1 MDLVTKEA
9 PLEERA
15 VKNGDILPTAEADI
29 RNKDNKNT
37 RKKSKFNGQSE
48 YMKQIYDV
56 MTGEMPSHK
65 TVEVMKTP
73 EILKEYG
80 ASDLMITIDQK
91 NIRKIAYPTNYL
103 GLKQGHNLGFYALEQ
118 LPQQLDNPV
127 AIAKSKMP
135 NNLIVFTEF
144 LDADNSPVIA
154 AIHLDKNGNIG
165 VSNEVASVYGKRTFD
180 NMVSDL
186 RNSGKMLYEDKKRG
200 LASLPA
206 DGLQLSA
213 VEATTDLIFNIY
225 NSAQNVNIDSLSN
238 NDDLPTATDTNS
250 NNNLGIVN
258 QDAQQLFEDLQN
270 AKTSVK
276 DKARKAY
283 QSTISG
289 WAPFERMTKADTQ
302 RGGRNIT
309 GLVNKLSQKN
319 GMFDT
324 IKKKALFDINANK
337 VSDLSLDSVVKQVP
351 TNQLNDF
358 NTYWHE
364 LHNIDRLAQNKPVT
378 EHTADESRQIVQR
391 KENTYGLI
399 MQFVEAFLSLEQ
411 TDLHTK
417 SEPRV
422 NRF

>member
-56 MTGEMPSHK
+56 MTGNFDDK
-65 TVEVMKTP
+65 NVVGLGKTP
-73 EILKEYG
+73 DILQKYG
-80 ASDLMITIDQK
+80 AK
-91 NIRKIAYPTNYL
+91 NIEMTMKPSVVRKIAYPTNYL

-118 LPQQLDNPV
+118 LPQQLANPV
-127 AIAKSKMP
+127 AILKSYTQP
-135 NNLIVFTEF
+135 NSMVIITEMI
-144 LDADNSPVIA
+144 DVDNRPVIVP
-154 AIHLDKNGNIG
+154 IHLDKNGNIG

-200 LASLPA
+200 LASLPVN
-206 DGLQLSA
+206 GLRLSA
-213 VEATTDLIFNIY
+213 VEATTDPIFNIY
-225 NSAQNVNIDSLSN
+225 NFAQNINIDSLSN
-238 NDDLPTATDTNS
+238 NDVLPTATDTNS

-270 AKTSVK
+270 AKTDVRS
-276 DKARKAY
+276 KARRAY

-289 WAPFERMTKADTQ
+289 WAPFERMTKADT
-302 RGGRNIT
+302 RRNGRNIT

-319 GMFDT
+319 GVFDT

-378 EHTADESRQIVQR
+378 EHTADESRQIVAQAM
-391 KENTYGLI
+391 LI
-399 MQFVEAFLSLEQ
+399 
-411 TDLHTK
+411 D
-417 SEPRV
+417 
-422 NRF
+422 

>member
-1 MDLVTKEA
+1 M
-9 PLEERA
+9 
-15 VKNGDILPTAEADI
+15 PTAAQNE
-29 RNKDNKNT
+29 T
-37 RKKSKFNGQSE
+37 S
-48 YMKQIYDV
+48 
-56 MTGEMPSHK
+56 T
-65 TVEVMKTP
+65 
-73 EILKEYG
+73 
-80 ASDLMITIDQK
+80 IT
-91 NIRKIAYPTNYL
+91 TN
-103 GLKQGHNLGFYALEQ
+103 
-118 LPQQLDNPV
+118 
-127 AIAKSKMP
+127 
-135 NNLIVFTEF
+135 
-144 LDADNSPVIA
+144 DNS
-154 AIHLDKNGNIG
+154 
-165 VSNEVASVYGKRTFD
+165 
-180 NMVSDL
+180 
-186 RNSGKMLYEDKKRG
+186 
-200 LASLPA
+200 
-206 DGLQLSA
+206 
-213 VEATTDLIFNIY
+213 
-225 NSAQNVNIDSLSN
+225 NV
-238 NDDLPTATDTNS
+238 LPTATDTNS
-250 NNNLGIVN
+250 NNNFGIVN

-270 AKTSVK
+270 AKTSAK

-289 WAPFERMTKADTQ
+289 WAPFERMTKADT
-302 RGGRNIT
+302 RRDGRNIT

-319 GMFDT
+319 GVFDT

-399 MQFVEAFLSLEQ
+399 LQFVEAFLSLEQ